1 MRVTYFTQDN
11 VRHEINDAPFDSS
24 REAVCFVRTVL
35 GAVGPV
41 IVKGAV

>member
-1 MRVTYFTQDN
+1 MKVTYFTQDN

-24 REAVCFVRTVL
+24 SEAVCFVRLVL

-41 IVKGAV
+41 IVRGAA